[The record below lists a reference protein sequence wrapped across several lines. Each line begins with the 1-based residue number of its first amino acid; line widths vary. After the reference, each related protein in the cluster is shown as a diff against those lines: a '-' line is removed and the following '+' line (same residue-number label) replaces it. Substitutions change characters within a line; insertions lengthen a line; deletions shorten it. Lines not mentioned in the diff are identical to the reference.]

1 MIKSSQTS
9 CGNGDGKGS
18 SPYDL
23 VVYSCTKSTNSSV
36 QLGAAKLEFGASGG
50 VVTEAS
56 TMAPV
61 CLICWTGLNVPDAE
75 VPV

>member
-23 VVYSCTKSTNSSV
+23 VVYGGIEVVNSSV
-36 QLGAAKLEFGASGG
+36 RLVLAKHGIDASAGG
-50 VVTEAS
+50 VAEAS
-56 TMAPV
+56 TMEPV
-61 CLICWTGLNVPDAE
+61 
-75 VPV
+75 